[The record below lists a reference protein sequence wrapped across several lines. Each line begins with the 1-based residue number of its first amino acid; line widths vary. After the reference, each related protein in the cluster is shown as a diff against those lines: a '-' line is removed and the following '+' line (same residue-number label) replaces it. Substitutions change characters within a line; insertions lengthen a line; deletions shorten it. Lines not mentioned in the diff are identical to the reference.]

1 MTDVHSTSVDAEPQ
15 LGGGSAFGGARG
27 SSTQWLPF
35 IALAVLIFY
44 FGIQEPAFLGTQN
57 LTVLGAQ
64 AGPLL
69 LISLGASFV
78 ILMGSIDLSVGGLA
92 GLTAAL
98 GAITMR
104 DLALS
109 PAVVV
114 LLAIAVGLLAG
125 LFNALLSTY
134 LKLPSFIATLA
145 SGSIFTGIA
154 LNLLQGR
161 AVRVESDTF
170 ATLANGRLLPGVP
183 NALLLA
189 VIAWGVLVFVH
200 FRTRFGRYVVA
211 IGAGERVVALSGI
224 RVRAYKTGV
233 YMLSSGFAALA
244 GVFLL
249 SRLGSAT
256 PTIGDGYL
264 LDVVAA
270 IVVGGTALTGGIGGV
285 HRTLLGVALITILSN
300 GLNISGVSSFTQ
312 EIVKGVVIILAVLTT
327 VDRQKLQNII
337 K

>member
-1 MTDVHSTSVDAEPQ
+1 MSDVHVSEDAGPQ
-15 LGGGSAFGGARG
+15 PDVSRSEGAGEAGR
-27 SSTQWLPF
+27 WLPL
-35 IALAVLIFY
+35 IALAALVFY
-44 FGIQEPAFLGTQN
+44 FGIRQPAFLGTQN

-98 GAITMR
+98 GAIAMR
-104 DLALS
+104 DHDLGPVAVIVMAL
-109 PAVVV
+109 
-114 LLAIAVGLLAG
+114 AVGVLAG

-134 LKLPSFIATLA
+134 LRLPSFIATLA

-161 AVRVESDTF
+161 AVRVENDDF
-170 ATLANGRLLPGVP
+170 GLLANGRLVPGVP

-189 VIAWGVLVFVH
+189 MVAWAVLVFAH
-200 FRTRFGRYVVA
+200 ARTRFGRYVVA
-211 IGAGERVVALSGI
+211 IGAGERVVTLSGI

-233 YMLSSGFAALA
+233 FILSSGFAALA

-270 IVVGGTALTGGIGGV
+270 IVVGGTALTGGAGGV
-285 HRTLLGVALITILSN
+285 QRTLLGVALITILSN

-327 VDRQKLQNII
+327 VDREKLQNII